1 VTLSALSVSVTVPPA
16 TASTFSGAN
25 VAAVTVTASFTVP
38 PPVVRRDQAVAAVTV
53 SVTALFPAPHVS
65 AVTGFTGTVNWTARP
80 APGRWQAEPG
90 LSRWHVQAAASR
102 WRATEAPP
110 RWQARATSSRWR
122 IIMGNF
128 APIAAISLEEV
139 NVTWTSELA
148 GTSIDPTG
156 QTANQP
162 ALPVQ
167 MAFPVSSGNPAEP
180 AQPSVWFT
188 ASWLLGGTSI
198 GFVAQ
203 ALVGPGG
210 GVTTLT
216 AGLAVDVW
224 SKISGA
230 PEVPARFAGSLP
242 VY

>member
-1 VTLSALSVSVTVPPA
+1 
-16 TASTFSGAN
+16 
-25 VAAVTVTASFTVP
+25 
-38 PPVVRRDQAVAAVTV
+38 
-53 SVTALFPAPHVS
+53 
-65 AVTGFTGTVNWTARP
+65 
-80 APGRWQAEPG
+80 
-90 LSRWHVQAAASR
+90 
-102 WRATEAPP
+102 
-110 RWQARATSSRWR
+110 
-122 IIMGNF
+122 MGNF

-156 QTANQP
+156 ATENQP

-180 AQPSVWFT
+180 TSPVTWFT

-198 GFVAQ
+198 GYVAQ
-203 ALVGPGG
+203 CLVGPGG
-210 GVTTLT
+210 GVVTLT
-216 AGLAVDVW
+216 AGLSYDCW

-230 PEVPARFAGSLP
+230 PEVPARFAGALP